1 MQKNEITVALWNTT
15 AAPITTFTKSCDDPA
30 NKFDDVL
37 VFLKSI
43 DDEIK
48 QIELILEE
56 HSAPYTPGV
65 LLSGERIIKNDYLID
80 YQNIIL

>member
-1 MQKNEITVALWNTT
+1 MQKNEIAVALCNTT
-15 AAPITTFTKSCDDPA
+15 AASTNTFIKSYDDA
-30 NKFDDVL
+30 AGKFDDVL

-56 HSAPYTPGV
+56 HGAPYTPGRFP
-65 LLSGERIIKNDYLID
+65 EWRKN
-80 YQNIIL
+80 